1 MRTARETLL
10 MRFYK
15 LQETTAPQAFPA
27 FICEAIDARSTS
39 PRLLN
44 RG

>member
-1 MRTARETLL
+1 MAREKLL
-10 MRFYK
+10 LRFSK

-27 FICEAIDARSTS
+27 FICETIDARSTAS
-39 PRLLN
+39 RLLN